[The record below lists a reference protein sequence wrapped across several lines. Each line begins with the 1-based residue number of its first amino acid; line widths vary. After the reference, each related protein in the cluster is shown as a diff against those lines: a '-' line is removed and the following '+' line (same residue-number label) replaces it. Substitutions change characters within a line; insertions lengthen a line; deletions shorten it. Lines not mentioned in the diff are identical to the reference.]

1 MSHTVRKRFTPD
13 EWRAVYLSIGHSNT
27 LKHQN
32 LRRPAARERMHQ
44 EYADGLEK
52 LIRFQ
57 EQGWDIVCNRS
68 ARDLKANLLAWWY
81 DQLTYSE
88 RWDQDLSQNSGYQ
101 LARQVLEDRATG
113 RRPGAG
119 TIYDQLFGDDDDHDQ
134 E

>member
-1 MSHTVRKRFTPD
+1 
-13 EWRAVYLSIGHSNT
+13 
-27 LKHQN
+27 
-32 LRRPAARERMHQ
+32 MHQ